1 MCTLYKKVKLIE
13 ITPLKWHEKK
23 KKHRTRTMRVVRPA
37 DRAPTISILLFF
49 FFFSVPCLFPHSR
62 IKLIPSDVSGVAVG
76 LRTAPVEERSEGGRR
91 KSGGAEVKPVVHS
104 QASLLSKLDRPMAK
118 AWRAHMG

>member
-1 MCTLYKKVKLIE
+1 M
-13 ITPLKWHEKK
+13 KK
-23 KKHRTRTMRVVRPA
+23 KQKMHRTRTMRVVRPA

-49 FFFSVPCLFPHSR
+49 FFSVPYLFPHSH

-76 LRTAPVEERSEGGRR
+76 LRAAPVEERSEGGQR